1 MAGDS
6 IAVLSEASVRVM
18 SFGLDLLVHVPFP
31 SVVDFIYV
39 NEAQPALLLT
49 YHSSTLSVF
58 NLHKSLSTPLTHLEI
73 PYIASVRTLT
83 IRTPKGHRDYIFSL
97 TKQGRVCANQT
108 IRISTE
114 QVAEME
120 LLHGYLVL
128 LLHYRDTVEVYKP
141 KLQLVKLYKRFSFN
155 PPLMNIIPTQEKLIA
170 VHMATDSLAVG
181 FFKYT
186 LSKAFYSLPISL
198 SRVNSLSLHGSQLI
212 LQAASQKEEPCLLV
226 ISTSRLYPVS
236 QLNDYNAVL
245 RKPIIVEI
253 PVPPPVEEK
262 KREVRR
268 HSIENKR
275 QRKNKGRHHSRD

>member
-1 MAGDS
+1 
-6 IAVLSEASVRVM
+6 
-18 SFGLDLLVHVPFP
+18 
-31 SVVDFIYV
+31 
-39 NEAQPALLLT
+39 
-49 YHSSTLSVF
+49 
-58 NLHKSLSTPLTHLEI
+58 
-73 PYIASVRTLT
+73 
-83 IRTPKGHRDYIFSL
+83 
-97 TKQGRVCANQT
+97 
-108 IRISTE
+108 
-114 QVAEME
+114 
-120 LLHGYLVL
+120 
-128 LLHYRDTVEVYKP
+128 
-141 KLQLVKLYKRFSFN
+141 
-155 PPLMNIIPTQEKLIA
+155 MNIIPTQEKLIA